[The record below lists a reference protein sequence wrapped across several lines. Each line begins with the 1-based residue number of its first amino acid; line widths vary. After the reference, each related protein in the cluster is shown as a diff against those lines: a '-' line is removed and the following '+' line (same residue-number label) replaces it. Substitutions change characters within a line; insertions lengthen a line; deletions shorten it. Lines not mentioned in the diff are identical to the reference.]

1 MALFQVGNDIPPN
14 FIASIE
20 KGFLE
25 AAQRGPLTGAPMVN
39 TRFVLVG
46 GKAHDVDSSD
56 IAFRL
61 AAAGALR

>member
-1 MALFQVGNDIPPN
+1 MGNDIPPN

-20 KGFLE
+20 RGFFE
-25 AAQRGPLTGAPMVN
+25 AAKKGGLTEAPLVN
-39 TRFVLVG
+39 TRFVLQG